1 MVVLLVLYI
10 KIVKGLVD
18 IRLLGLDIGSL
29 VISSL
34 IIKAILLITT
44 ILVLFGS

>member
-1 MVVLLVLYI
+1 LVVLLVLYI